1 MTRKIRLIGLSLIA
15 LLLFCAPLYAADV
28 KIGIANLQKAL
39 NECDAGNRA
48 KETLKE
54 EARKLEETLN
64 AKQEDLKKLKDEI
77 DKKSGVWNKETA
89 EKKEREFREK
99 SQDFQQNFMNYN
111 DMLNKKKQDKEA
123 QIIEELRDIVEELAK
138 KKGYT
143 FVFEKSVGGVLY
155 SPANVDIT
163 DDVIKE
169 HNKRFR
175 AK

>member
-1 MTRKIRLIGLSLIA
+1 MRLIGISIAA
-15 LLLFCAPLYAADV
+15 LLLLCAPLYAADL

-39 NECDAGNRA
+39 NESDAGNRA
-48 KETLKE
+48 KESLKE
-54 EARKLEETLN
+54 EAKKLEDTLN

-77 DKKSGVWNKETA
+77 DKKAGVWNKETA

-99 SQDFQQNFMNYN
+99 SQEFQQQFVNYN
-111 DMLNKKKQDKEA
+111 DMLNKKKQEKEA
-123 QIIEELRDIVEELAK
+123 QIIEELRDIVEEIAK
-138 KKGYT
+138 KKGYS
-143 FVFEKSVGGVLY
+143 FIFEKSVGGVLY
-155 SPANVDIT
+155 SPSSVDIT